1 MVGEHPAWGEAREQL
16 QAETTAS
23 HPSFQL
29 PLSLLFSHT
38 LSKHNRFL
46 SQSPAFATECF
57 SYSYSSSLF
66 PQPAS
71 HSRSSSSM
79 LDYFNIILTDAG
91 LSVLVL
97 KANIRN
103 TLNNMGRK
111 STNCPFSLMP
121 EPEIPCD
128 QTISNLEQQFHSGHK
143 VPFTLLSPLL
153 HWQCPGP
160 SCLPHLLPSCFLNY
174 LC

>member
-1 MVGEHPAWGEAREQL
+1 MGGGGEAKEQL

-23 HPSFQL
+23 HLPCQL
-29 PLSLLFSHT
+29 PLSLLFSPT
-38 LSKHNRFL
+38 NSKHNQFL
-46 SQSPAFATECF
+46 SQSIAFAPQCF

-91 LSVLVL
+91 LSVSVS

-103 TLNNMGRK
+103 TLNKMGRK
-111 STNCPFSLMP
+111 STNCPFSLRP
-121 EPEIPCD
+121 EPETPCD
-128 QTISNLEQQFHSGHK
+128 QIISNLEQQFHSGHK
-143 VPFTLLSPLL
+143 VSFTLPSPLL

-160 SCLPHLLPSCFLNY
+160 SCLPHLLPSCLLNY